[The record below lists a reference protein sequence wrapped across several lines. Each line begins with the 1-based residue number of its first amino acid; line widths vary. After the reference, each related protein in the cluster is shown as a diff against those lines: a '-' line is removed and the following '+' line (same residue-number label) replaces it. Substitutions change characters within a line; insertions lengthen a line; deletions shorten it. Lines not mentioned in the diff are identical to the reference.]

1 MGKDL
6 FLSNYT
12 NKKGEEKFSLG
23 MSKQFINSLYE
34 LDTASFEQL
43 LDVLSDNLE
52 VTSAPDEVKVDK
64 LKEFLINY
72 FSI

>member
-1 MGKDL
+1 
-6 FLSNYT
+6 
-12 NKKGEEKFSLG
+12 

-52 VTSAPDEVKVDK
+52 VTNVPDEVKVDK
-64 LKEFLINY
+64 LKEFLLIIFREVLFIY
-72 FSI
+72 